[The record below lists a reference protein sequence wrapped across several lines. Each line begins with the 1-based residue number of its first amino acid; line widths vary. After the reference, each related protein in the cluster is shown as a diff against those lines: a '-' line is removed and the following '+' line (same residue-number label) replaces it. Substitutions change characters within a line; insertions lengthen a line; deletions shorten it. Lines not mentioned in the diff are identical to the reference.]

1 MSEMESKNPDGA
13 LAALARAERAAWPE
27 VSEGLRA
34 RVLADAAEVTAGKAL
49 APAATARPARRGGA
63 GLFGWFDAWAGAAVA
78 AALICLAIGLGLGY
92 GAGDALLDGAGL
104 DDTFRVAEASTEDA
118 LFLGEDVL

>member
-1 MSEMESKNPDGA
+1 MNEMESKDLDGA
-13 LAALARAERAAWPE
+13 LAALSRAERAAWPE

-34 RVLADAAEVTAGKAL
+34 RVLADAAGVTAGKAL
-49 APAATARPARRGGA
+49 VPAATARPVRHRGT

-104 DDTFRVAEASTEDA
+104 DDTFRMAEASTEDV
-118 LFLGEDVL
+118 LLLGEDVL